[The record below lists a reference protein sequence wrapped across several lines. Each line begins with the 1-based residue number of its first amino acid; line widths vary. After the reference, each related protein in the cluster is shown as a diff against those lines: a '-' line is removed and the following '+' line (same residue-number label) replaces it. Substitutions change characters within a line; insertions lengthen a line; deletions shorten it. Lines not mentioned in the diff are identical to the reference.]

1 MFSSF
6 LFARHNTKT
15 PFIFS
20 LYSVI
25 LNIGISLYFFNKIGF
40 IIIPI
45 ATTIS
50 SWLNSLLLFIYLTS
64 KNYFSFNKSFFSS
77 FFKIILATSIAS
89 YIFYY
94 LINFFGDYLVYES
107 TYKLITI
114 ILLVIITFILYI
126 LVSIV
131 TKAFKISDIK
141 LKY

>member
-1 MFSSF
+1 MDPSIFFSVKNSANALFYFALGLPAFALSKVFSSF

-94 LINFFGDYLVYES
+94 LINIFWGLFSL
-107 TYKLITI
+107 
-114 ILLVIITFILYI
+114 
-126 LVSIV
+126 
-131 TKAFKISDIK
+131 
-141 LKY
+141 